1 MDHPLCQ
8 DDLSRLYKK
17 FFSSRAQWYAIGC
30 ALGVSGDDLEA
41 IERDHRGKCDD
52 CFRAVLLRWLR
63 KKGNK
68 TESELIKAIKA
79 VKISKKQKNNY
90 FYYTAAFV
98 VLLLSA
104 ACVVFASRGYL
115 FEGDPVITAAQNL
128 KELYK
133 NQPVIEFKLL
143 DYATDMPFI
152 NVTTEGGKDFWK
164 FLHSIDSK
172 HRKLR
177 TKSTGSNT
185 KLKRLIITGHPGAGK
200 TTLMRYLAK
209 EWANAKVLQSCQILF
224 LIHLDVL
231 PKDIKPLS
239 LSDLLKISPLKDYLN
254 DIERITTQISKSHGA
269 GACFLLDSYD
279 GWHSSGD
286 FVYNL
291 IFKAQLHSS
300 LCVLTSR
307 PFKDTTKQSY
317 VESIQIVGFNSS
329 NLEEY
334 LRTLSTNDG
343 VTDSISDLWK
353 SNHNIKEMCELPL
366 NMVMLIFIAKHDGK
380 LDIRT
385 RTEIYLAF
393 MDTIIK
399 HFNDHHPQW
408 NTVSLRECILN
419 TAVSHGDELCDAFK
433 HLHHVAFK
441 MLFYHED
448 KFPEYLK
455 INENIN
461 KLGVVNIT
469 KIKSIRDQVKF
480 TFFHPTFLE
489 FFAAIH
495 LLTLPQEQLLYLYI
509 EEQHQNQRFSE
520 DSNYRLF
527 FFGLMGGHYR
537 SALSQSTTLR
547 QINMYFFSRGISD
560 HPSPRQLGCCYG
572 IFKYIPE
579 LANGW
584 TRKKLD
590 ELLESAGTV
599 VNSSLCVDG
608 IIGLDELSG
617 LRYTLDYA
625 NIHKIK
631 IGAQHRYFIFED
643 SNHRLDASLLVAASA
658 CLNTSGN
665 MTTSLILPSMT
676 HLQFDVWEATPGLI
690 ILDCLLKTASNLQYL
705 HIGLEGLDLEALSTS
720 LTSIITWRQNLPIL
734 SISVE
739 LKCSQLPAVVSKFNK
754 LPSELILKLKINLT
768 VSRKSQL
775 DEYYSCQ
782 KAAPLLH
789 VGTLK
794 PPDRLKE
801 LTLVLPRSYSL
812 SSQDWILLHQFTVLE
827 HLSISFGD
835 LGTNSDKIV
844 DGLSVLNNLVSL
856 EICHSQLGIENFLKS
871 LPLLMLQK
879 LTLDHDNLTDHDVY
893 LLAKILSKSLYKLES
908 LSLRYNSI
916 TGNGVK
922 SLVKAL
928 KSHDKFHSLDLSGNP
943 IKKNEGLETLKELIT
958 LSVLNLT
965 NSDIGDVEMEV
976 LGNALASNKNLR
988 FLNLSGNP
996 FIGSET
1002 GLAPL
1007 AKLTSLHQLDITGWS
1022 KYNHINKRNE
1032 TLNSVLKNLTQLRLL
1047 NLCSRTDL
1055 AIYWSDELAS
1065 TISHL
1070 PKLQLFN
1077 APCLEV

>member
-1 MDHPLCQ
+1 MDPPLCQ

-17 FFSSRAQWYAIGC
+17 FFSSRSQWYAIGC

-68 TESELIKAIKA
+68 TESELIKEIKA

-164 FLHSIDSK
+164 FLHNIDSK

-254 DIERITTQISKSHGA
+254 DVERISTQISKSHGA

-307 PFKDTTKQSY
+307 PFKDTTNSKKSY
-317 VESIQIVGFNSS
+317 VESMQIVGFNSS

-334 LRTLSTNDG
+334 LRTLSTDDG
-343 VTDSISDLWK
+343 VTNSILDLWE

-393 MDTIIK
+393 MDTIVK
-399 HFNDHHPQW
+399 HFDDRHPLW

-419 TAVSHGDELCDAFK
+419 TAISHDELCVAFRY
-433 HLHHVAFK
+433 LHHVAFK

-448 KFPEYLK
+448 KFPEYPK
-455 INENIN
+455 INENVN
-461 KLGVVNIT
+461 KLGFVNIMKT
-469 KIKSIRDQVKF
+469 KSIQDRVKF

-489 FFAAIH
+489 FFAAVHI
-495 LLTLPQEQLLYLYI
+495 LTLPQEQLLYLYI
-509 EEQHQNQRFSE
+509 KFYEQHKSQISSE
-520 DSNYRLF
+520 NPNAWLF
-527 FFGLMGGHYR
+527 FFGLTGAHFR
-537 SALSQSTTLR
+537 SDTSVSALSTILR
-547 QINMYFFSRGISD
+547 QMNMNFFIAGIAD
-560 HPSPRQLGCCYG
+560 YPSLNHLGCY
-572 IFKYIPE
+572 FKVLKYIQE
-579 LANGW
+579 LGW
-584 TRKKLD
+584 TGKKLD
-590 ELLESAGTV
+590 ELLKSV
-599 VNSSLCVDG
+599 RNSVNSSLCVVEISSLNED
-608 IIGLDELSG
+608 DA
-617 LRYTLDYA
+617 LRYIFDHA
-625 NIHKIK
+625 NIHKFR
-631 IGAQHRYFIFED
+631 IGALQRSHFIFED
-643 SNHRLDASLLVAASA
+643 SNHRLDSNLLKAAAPCQHTPAGVMKDFSTVKNFSEAMNTFMIFSSL
-658 CLNTSGN
+658 TQ
-665 MTTSLILPSMT
+665 
-676 HLQFDVWEATPGLI
+676 LQLKVSEATNLI
-690 ILDCLLKTASNLQYL
+690 FLDCFLKSFSNLRSL
-705 HIGLEGLDLEALSTS
+705 HLGLEGLDLEALSTA
-720 LTSIITWRQNLPIL
+720 LTSINMWSQSLLIL
-734 SISVE
+734 SMNMKLNCS
-739 LKCSQLPAVVSKFNK
+739 SQLPLVVSKFNE
-754 LPSELILKLKINLT
+754 LPNNLMLKLKINLT
-768 VSRKSQL
+768 VSHKSQL
-775 DEYYSCQ
+775 DEGDSYQ
-782 KAAPLLH
+782 KAAPLL
-789 VGTLK
+789 GTLK
-794 PPDRLKE
+794 QPDRLKE
-801 LTLVLPRSYSL
+801 LTLVLPRAYS
-812 SSQDWILLHQFTVLE
+812 SSFQYEIMLHQFTGLK
-827 HLSISFGD
+827 HLAISFD
-835 LGTNSDKIV
+835 KLGTNRDNIV
-844 DGLSVLNNLVSL
+844 DRLSVLNNLVSL
-856 EICHSQLGIENFLKS
+856 EI
-871 LPLLMLQK
+871 
-879 LTLDHDNLTDHDVY
+879 
-893 LLAKILSKSLYKLES
+893 
-908 LSLRYNSI
+908 
-916 TGNGVK
+916 
-922 SLVKAL
+922 
-928 KSHDKFHSLDLSGNP
+928 
-943 IKKNEGLETLKELIT
+943 
-958 LSVLNLT
+958 
-965 NSDIGDVEMEV
+965 
-976 LGNALASNKNLR
+976 
-988 FLNLSGNP
+988 
-996 FIGSET
+996 
-1002 GLAPL
+1002 
-1007 AKLTSLHQLDITGWS
+1007 
-1022 KYNHINKRNE
+1022 
-1032 TLNSVLKNLTQLRLL
+1032 
-1047 NLCSRTDL
+1047 
-1055 AIYWSDELAS
+1055 
-1065 TISHL
+1065 
-1070 PKLQLFN
+1070 
-1077 APCLEV
+1077 